1 MVSGRFLFVTW
12 SGGGNTAPTYPIVRQ
27 LVARGHEITI
37 LGQSVQSETAR
48 ALGARFAPLGVPD
61 WTPGRSLEE
70 ESDVFFELLFGPAV
84 GAMVLE
90 RVKQDPPDV
99 IVVDCMLVSGL
110 AAAERSGI
118 QSAAIVHVLYNQ
130 FVHGTMGALWTAMMP
145 TFNATRIGLGLPPVD
160 SPGALLD
167 PMSVVLV
174 ACPRE
179 FDLATSGLPP
189 NIRYVGAILDD
200 PPPSGM
206 KSPWRSQGGE
216 PRVLVTFGTT
226 CQHQDELLPR
236 VAAALAGLPV
246 QAVITTGP
254 AVDPAAID
262 AAPNIAL
269 HRYIPHRA
277 LLPDCALVVTHAG
290 LGAVMA
296 SLAHGVPLVCMPMGR
311 EQHDNAARVVA
322 CGAGTVLAADA
333 AAGEIR
339 QTIQAMLATAEY
351 RTAATRM
358 AAVIAGQNGR
368 ETAVKELETLVR
380 AT

>member
-12 SGGGNTAPTYPIVRQ
+12 SGGGNTAPTYPMVRE
-27 LVARGHEITI
+27 LVGRGHAVTI

-61 WTPGRSLEE
+61 WTTGKSLED

-84 GAMVLE
+84 GAAVVE
-90 RVKQDPPDV
+90 RIKQDPPDV
-99 IVVDCMLVSGL
+99 IVVDCMLASGL

-118 QSAAIVHVLYNQ
+118 PSAAIVHVLYNQ
-130 FVHGTMGALWTAMMP
+130 LIHGTMGALWTAMMP
-145 TFNATRIGLGLPPVD
+145 MINATRTGLGLPPVD

-167 PMSVVLV
+167 PMSVALV

-179 FDLATSGLPP
+179 FDLAPPALPP

-200 PPPSGM
+200 PPPLGM
-206 KSPWRSQGGE
+206 KSPWRSPGGE
-216 PRVLVTFGTT
+216 LRVLVAFSTT
-226 CQHQDELLPR
+226 CQHQEEPLLR

-246 QAVITTGP
+246 QAVITTGL

-262 AAPNIAL
+262 AAPNVAL

-311 EQHDNAARVVA
+311 EQHDNAARVAA

-333 AAGEIR
+333 AVTEIR
-339 QTIQAMLATAEY
+339 HTIQAMLGAPDY
-351 RTAATRM
+351 RAAATQM
-358 AAVIAGQNGR
+358 ASVIARQNGR